1 MSKLWKGRTMKA
13 PVSEVCA
20 LGLIAVVMIISME
33 KMHESELVQVHQ
45 DGVAVG
51 YKLGQSDIGET
62 MAKQVTDKTCMSWW
76 YSGSSTKMCQAIKK
90 VKGECA

>member
-1 MSKLWKGRTMKA
+1 MKA

-20 LGLIAVVMIISME
+20 LGLIAVAMLIGLE
-33 KMHESELVQVHQ
+33 KIHESELVQAHQ

-62 MAKQVTDKTCMSWW
+62 MAKRVTDKTCMSWW
-76 YSGSSTKMCQAIKK
+76 FQGDSERVGKAIQKVAIK
-90 VKGECA
+90 

>member
-1 MSKLWKGRTMKA
+1 MKA

-20 LGLIAVVMIISME
+20 LGLIAVIMIISME

-51 YKLGQSDIGET
+51 YKLGQSDIGES

-76 YSGSSTKMCQAIKK
+76 FNSDPQRVGKAIQK
-90 VKGECA
+90 VSIK

>member
-1 MSKLWKGRTMKA
+1 MKA
-13 PVSEVCA
+13 LVNETLA
-20 LGLIAVVMIISME
+20 LGLIAVAILIGLE

-62 MAKQVTDKTCMSWW
+62 MAKRVTDKTCMSWW
-76 YSGSSTKMCQAIKK
+76 FQGDTERVGKAIQKVAIK
-90 VKGECA
+90 